1 MVLAASTSVVWAFAF
16 PLIKLGIP
24 AFGIAPDD
32 TGSKTLFAGVRFA
45 AAGLLVSFISVVLP
59 TIARRAEANR
69 TIHNTQSRPGADRK
83 GAARPFGENARRG
96 VLLALLLGLV
106 NTALHYFCYYIGL
119 SNLTG
124 SRSAVIDSLSS
135 FLLILAACAVF
146 RDERL
151 TVRKAAGCVLGFAG
165 ILLVNAG
172 GASSELSFMGDGM
185 LLLSACFSACGGILT
200 RVVTSRSGR
209 GAGVMAGAATG
220 VSLGFGG
227 VLLIAA
233 GLLMGGRLRAPG
245 AFGVFVLCCL
255 VAISTYG
262 FSVYNKLISC
272 NPVGEIAI
280 FNSLIP
286 ILGVTFSCLLLGEPL
301 RPNYA
306 AAGAL
311 VAAGIFVI
319 NRRHTG
325 KEKENENKQNT
336 SAL

>member
-69 TIHNTQSRPGADRK
+69 TIHNTQSRPGAGRK

-135 FLLILAACAVF
+135 FLLIPKSPSLNVPRELIKMFSGFMSRWMICILPQASRAAMRNCH
-146 RDERL
+146 
-151 TVRKAAGCVLGFAG
+151 VL
-165 ILLVNAG
+165 
-172 GASSELSFMGDGM
+172 
-185 LLLSACFSACGGILT
+185 
-200 RVVTSRSGR
+200 
-209 GAGVMAGAATG
+209 
-220 VSLGFGG
+220 
-227 VLLIAA
+227 
-233 GLLMGGRLRAPG
+233 
-245 AFGVFVLCCL
+245 
-255 VAISTYG
+255 
-262 FSVYNKLISC
+262 
-272 NPVGEIAI
+272 
-280 FNSLIP
+280 
-286 ILGVTFSCLLLGEPL
+286 
-301 RPNYA
+301 
-306 AAGAL
+306 
-311 VAAGIFVI
+311 
-319 NRRHTG
+319 
-325 KEKENENKQNT
+325 
-336 SAL
+336 